1 MQAIVALVHRIVTT
15 FVLTTFVL
23 ALAACPAEPAADASK
38 PASKADGGGEGLEP
52 ETDRPGNDFKDFD
65 LEQPDAQLCRKA
77 CSDEAQCKAFVYVKP
92 GVQGEKARCWLKD
105 AVPGKVESDCCMAG
119 VKP

>member
-1 MQAIVALVHRIVTT
+1 MQAIVALVRRIATT

-23 ALAACPAEPAADASK
+23 TLAACPADPAADASK
-38 PASKADGGGEGLEP
+38 PADKAAGGEGLEP

-65 LEQPDAQLCRKA
+65 LEQPDPQLCRKA
-77 CSDEAQCKAFVYVKP
+77 CGDEAQCKAFVYVKP

-105 AVPGKVESDCCMAG
+105 AVPGKVESDCCTAG